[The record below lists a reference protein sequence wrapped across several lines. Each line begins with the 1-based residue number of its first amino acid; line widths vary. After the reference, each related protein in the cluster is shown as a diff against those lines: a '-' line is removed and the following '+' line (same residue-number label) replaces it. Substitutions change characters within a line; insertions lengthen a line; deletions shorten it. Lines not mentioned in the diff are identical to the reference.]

1 MGRAHN
7 MSDIPNLPTETEVQ
21 PETVQTPQPSS
32 ETTVPP
38 TPPAQPAADP
48 VDYRTKFAE
57 STRENQVLAAR
68 LAEAE
73 KKSRQ
78 ELTTEPTDSDLRAA
92 FPEWEYMD
100 DVAKRSATLAF
111 KADRRSAAV
120 AAEREAEKAE
130 RSWQNDLEI
139 AVAAHPELG
148 EKSREFKDYASK
160 PSHRGAPIEVLISA
174 FKNDNNTMTTPTP
187 ATPTPGLEPG
197 NGGPREPEKPAT
209 LTADQLATLRTT
221 DEKAWREYVNTHDID
236 VEAL

>member
-1 MGRAHN
+1 

-21 PETVQTPQPSS
+21 PETVQTPQPAS
-32 ETTVPP
+32 EPTVPS
-38 TPPAQPAADP
+38 TPPAAPIADP

-148 EKSREFKDYASK
+148 EKAREFKDYASK

-174 FKNDNNTMTTPTP
+174 FKNDSTTMTTPQPETP
-187 ATPTPGLEPG
+187 APGLLGG
-197 NGGPREPEKPAT
+197 NGGPREPEKPKT
-209 LTADQLATLRTT
+209 LSGDELKALRES
-221 DEKAWREYVNTHDID
+221 DERAWREYVSTHEID
-236 VEAL
+236 PDAL